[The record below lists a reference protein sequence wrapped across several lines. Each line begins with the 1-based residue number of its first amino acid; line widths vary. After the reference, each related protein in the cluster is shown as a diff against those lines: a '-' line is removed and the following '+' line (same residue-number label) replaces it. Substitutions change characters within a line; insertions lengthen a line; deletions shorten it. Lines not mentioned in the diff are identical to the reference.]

1 MDDSDGDLLGR
12 VQAGDEG
19 AFLLLYERHRRPLF
33 RFAYRMLSSVSV
45 AEDVV
50 HECFLVILSCPTRF
64 DPARGSLRTFLC
76 AVARN
81 LSLKQ
86 LRRRGQET
94 LTDDPPDAGEGPPS
108 EAPEPLRRLLES
120 ERSAAVQEAVA
131 SLPPLQREVLVLFEY
146 EGDSLAEIAQIV
158 GADTGTV
165 KARLHRARQRLRRTL
180 APLLAAGAPLGSAS
194 GAAAAADRGLPPG
207 RTMEKMA

>member
-1 MDDSDGDLLGR
+1 MDDSDGGLLER

-19 AFLLLYERHRRPLF
+19 AFLLVYERHRRPLF
-33 RFAYRMLSSVSV
+33 RFAYRMLGSVAV

-50 HECFLVILSCPTRF
+50 HECFLVILTHPMRF

-81 LSLKQ
+81 LSFKQ

-94 LTDDPPDAGEGPPS
+94 LTDEPPDVEEAAA
-108 EAPEPLRRLLES
+108 EAPEPLRRLLEG
-120 ERSAAVQEAVA
+120 ERCHAVQEAVTA
-131 SLPPLQREVLVLFEY
+131 LPPLQREVLILFEY
-146 EGDSLAEIAQIV
+146 EGESLAGIAQIV

-165 KARLHRARQRLRRTL
+165 KARLHRARERLRRTL
-180 APLLAAGAPLGSAS
+180 APLLATGATQAGAATPALP
-194 GAAAAADRGLPPG
+194 ADGGLPPR
-207 RTMEKMA
+207 RTLEKMA

>member
-1 MDDSDGDLLGR
+1 MDDSESGLLER
-12 VQAGDEG
+12 VQGGDEG
-19 AFLLLYERHRRPLF
+19 AFVIVYERHRRPLF
-33 RFAYRMLSSVSV
+33 RFVYRMLGSVAL

-50 HECFLVILSCPTRF
+50 HECFLVILTHPARF

-86 LRRRGQET
+86 LRKRGQET
-94 LTDDPPDAGEGPPS
+94 VTDDLPDAEPGPA
-108 EAPEPLRRLLES
+108 EAPEPLRRLLEG
-120 ERSAAVQEAVA
+120 ERSTAVQEAVA
-131 SLPPLQREVLVLFEY
+131 ALPPLQREVLILFEY
-146 EGDSLAEIAQIV
+146 EGDSLADIAQIV

-165 KARLHRARQRLRRTL
+165 KARLHRARQGLRRTL
-180 APLLAAGAPLGSAS
+180 APLLAAGPCPGGATS
-194 GAAAAADRGLPPG
+194 AAAPAESGVTPR

>member
-1 MDDSDGDLLGR
+1 MDDSDSDLLQR

-19 AFLLLYERHRRPLF
+19 AFLLVYERHRRPLF
-33 RFAYRMLSSVSV
+33 RFAYRMLASVAL

-50 HECFLVILSCPTRF
+50 HECFLVILTYPARF

-81 LSLKQ
+81 LSWKQ

-94 LTDDPPDAGEGPPS
+94 LSDDLSDAE
-108 EAPEPLRRLLES
+108 EASPAEPPEPLRRLLEG
-120 ERSAAVQEAVA
+120 ERSTAVQEAVA
-131 SLPPLQREVLVLFEY
+131 ALPPLQREVLILFEY
-146 EGDSLAEIAQIV
+146 EGESLADIAHVV

-180 APLLAAGAPLGSAS
+180 APLLAAGATVGSAS
-194 GAAAAADRGLPPG
+194 APEAPKGRGLPPG
-207 RTMEKMA
+207 RTLEKMA

>member
-1 MDDSDGDLLGR
+1 MDDSDGGLLER

-19 AFLLLYERHRRPLF
+19 AFLLVYERHRRPLF
-33 RFAYRMLSSVSV
+33 RFAYRMLGSVAV

-50 HECFLVILSCPTRF
+50 HECFLVILTHPMRF

-81 LSLKQ
+81 LSFKQ

-94 LTDDPPDAGEGPPS
+94 LSDEVPEAEEAPA
-108 EAPEPLRRLLES
+108 EAPEPLRRLLEG
-120 ERSAAVQEAVA
+120 ERSHAVQEAVA
-131 SLPPLQREVLVLFEY
+131 ALPPLQREVVVLFEY

-165 KARLHRARQRLRRTL
+165 KARLFRARQRLRRTL
-180 APLLAAGAPLGSAS
+180 APLLAAGPVPSSAAPPMSPAGS
-194 GAAAAADRGLPPG
+194 GGQPRK
-207 RTMEKMA
+207 TMEKMA

>member
-1 MDDSDGDLLGR
+1 MGDSDADLLER
-12 VQAGDEG
+12 VHGGDEG
-19 AFLLLYERHRRPLF
+19 AFLLVYERHRRPLF
-33 RFAYRMLSSVSV
+33 RFVYRMLGAVPP

-50 HECFLVILSCPTRF
+50 HECFLVVLTHPLRF
-64 DPARGSLRTFLC
+64 DPARGSLRTFLY

-94 LTDDPPDAGEGPPS
+94 QVDEPPDAAQGTPS
-108 EAPEPLRRLLES
+108 DDPEPLRRLLEG

-131 SLPPLQREVLVLFEY
+131 SLPPLQREVLILFEY
-146 EGDSLAEIAQIV
+146 EGHSLAEIAEVV

-165 KARLHRARQRLRRTL
+165 KSRLHRARERLRRTL
-180 APLLAAGAPLGSAS
+180 GPWLAAGELQPSAPGSSAP
-194 GAAAAADRGLPPG
+194 ADRGFPDKRP
-207 RTMEKMA
+207 MEKMA

>member
-1 MDDSDGDLLGR
+1 
-12 VQAGDEG
+12 
-19 AFLLLYERHRRPLF
+19 F
-33 RFAYRMLSSVSV
+33 RFAYRMLGSVPL

-50 HECFLVILSCPTRF
+50 HECFLVILTHPMRF

-81 LSLKQ
+81 LSFKQ

-94 LTDDPPDAGEGPPS
+94 LADELPDAEEAPPS
-108 EAPEPLRRLLES
+108 EAPEPLRRLLEG
-120 ERSAAVQEAVA
+120 ERSTAVQEAVE

-158 GADTGTV
+158 GTDTGTV
-165 KARLHRARQRLRRTL
+165 KARLHRARARLRRTL
-180 APLLAAGAPLGSAS
+180 APW
-194 GAAAAADRGLPPG
+194 
-207 RTMEKMA
+207 

>member
-1 MDDSDGDLLGR
+1 MDDSDSGLLER
-12 VQAGDEG
+12 VQGGDER
-19 AFLLLYERHRRPLF
+19 AFVLVYERHRRPLF
-33 RFAYRMLSSVSV
+33 RFAYRMLGSVAV

-50 HECFLVILSCPTRF
+50 HECFLVILTHPARF

-86 LRRRGQET
+86 LRKRGQET
-94 LTDDPPDAGEGPPS
+94 VTDDLPDPEAAPS
-108 EAPEPLRRLLES
+108 EAPEPLRLLLEG

-131 SLPPLQREVLVLFEY
+131 ALPPLQREVLVLFEY
-146 EGDSLAEIAQIV
+146 EGDSLADIAQIV
-158 GADTGTV
+158 GAETGTV
-165 KARLHRARQRLRRTL
+165 KARLHRARQGLRRTL
-180 APLLAAGAPLGSAS
+180 APLLAAGPCPGGATTPAAPAES
-194 GAAAAADRGLPPG
+194 GMTSR

>member
-1 MDDSDGDLLGR
+1 MLG
-12 VQAGDEG
+12 
-19 AFLLLYERHRRPLF
+19 
-33 RFAYRMLSSVSV
+33 SVPA

-50 HECFLVILSCPTRF
+50 HECFLVILTHPMRF

-94 LTDDPPDAGEGPPS
+94 LADEVPEAEPPPPS
-108 EAPEPLRRLLES
+108 AAAEPLGRLLEG
-120 ERSAAVQEAVA
+120 ERSAAVREAVA

-146 EGDSLAEIAQIV
+146 EGESLAEIAQIV

-165 KARLHRARQRLRRTL
+165 KARLHRA
-180 APLLAAGAPLGSAS
+180 
-194 GAAAAADRGLPPG
+194 
-207 RTMEKMA
+207 

>member
-1 MDDSDGDLLGR
+1 MLG
-12 VQAGDEG
+12 
-19 AFLLLYERHRRPLF
+19 
-33 RFAYRMLSSVSV
+33 SVAV

-50 HECFLVILSCPTRF
+50 HECFLVILTHPLRF

-81 LSLKQ
+81 LSFKQ

-94 LTDDPPDAGEGPPS
+94 LGDELPDADAASS
-108 EAPEPLRRLLES
+108 EAPEPLRRLLEG
-120 ERSAAVQEAVA
+120 ERSSAVQAAVAA
-131 SLPPLQREVLVLFEY
+131 LPPLQREVLILFEY

-165 KARLHRARQRLRRTL
+165 KARLHRARQGLRRTL
-180 APLLAAGAPLGSAS
+180 APLLAAGPVQGRGAP
-194 GAAAAADRGLPPG
+194 AAPADGGVPPR